1 MGWKDDAKTIW
12 DGFST
17 DPRHPNAEIPHEH
30 EGHNGVWCRECG
42 KPLWDEIHDPKN
54 YKTKD
59 AEVSPE
65 QAEKNLKNRE
75 YVRKSRANSD
85 FGYPRSQS

>member
-1 MGWKDDAKTIW
+1 MAAHRQDWDLSTIPDTLLFSEYSRRRAKL
-12 DGFST
+12 
-17 DPRHPNAEIPHEH
+17 
-30 EGHNGVWCRECG
+30 RE
-42 KPLWDEIHDPKN
+42 

-65 QAEKNLKNRE
+65 QAEKNRKNRE